1 MSNLREYTCGVA
13 QVSRGRRLLAVS
25 VLFIL
30 APKVQIFTGVRIED
44 LVYLVMLPL
53 LLSGYHARSFYVPV
67 YIRFYIAYLV
77 SLAFSTLINYS
88 EVGAVGIL
96 HVLRQLQYLVWFLV
110 GVQVALSVGERGFK
124 KAMGVVAAVLII
136 WWVLEIFGLIPKVGL
151 FSNVADQEP
160 SEILRGSYLYST
172 VLQLQI

>member
-67 YIRFYIAYLV
+67 YIFYNK
-77 SLAFSTLINYS
+77 IN
-88 EVGAVGIL
+88 
-96 HVLRQLQYLVWFLV
+96 
-110 GVQVALSVGERGFK
+110 
-124 KAMGVVAAVLII
+124 
-136 WWVLEIFGLIPKVGL
+136 
-151 FSNVADQEP
+151 
-160 SEILRGSYLYST
+160 ILR
-172 VLQLQI
+172 